1 MFDFYWKKHRK
12 KKEREKKMIKY
23 MKIYMIALS
32 LLVILLGGIDASA
45 AARLQV
51 SFIDAGQGSAI
62 FIQSG
67 GKNTLIDAGDEKYYE
82 KLKKFLVKKKLKK
95 IDQLVITHNDPD
107 HIGNADKVISKYG
120 VRTVIQAKYGYDR
133 EAKTKDVKDFRKAVN
148 KYKVRIVK
156 VTKGSTINFGSV
168 KGTVLSPGKKYKK
181 TNQTSLV
188 IRVIQGKHRFL
199 FTGGM
204 YSSNEKDIMKKYDVK
219 STVLQVPHHGS
230 YTSGS
235 TAFLKKA
242 KPEYAVI
249 SCGKSNPYHH
259 PRPEVMKQLKKY
271 AKKIYQT
278 DKNGTVTFSSDGK
291 N

>member
-1 MFDFYWKKHRK
+1 MFDFHWKKHRK

-133 EAKTKDVKDFRKAVN
+133 EAKTKDVK
-148 KYKVRIVK
+148 
-156 VTKGSTINFGSV
+156 
-168 KGTVLSPGKKYKK
+168 
-181 TNQTSLV
+181 
-188 IRVIQGKHRFL
+188 
-199 FTGGM
+199 
-204 YSSNEKDIMKKYDVK
+204 
-219 STVLQVPHHGS
+219 STVLQVSHHGS
-230 YTSGS
+230 YTSSS

-249 SCGKSNPYHH
+249 SC
-259 PRPEVMKQLKKY
+259 
-271 AKKIYQT
+271 
-278 DKNGTVTFSSDGK
+278 SSDGK